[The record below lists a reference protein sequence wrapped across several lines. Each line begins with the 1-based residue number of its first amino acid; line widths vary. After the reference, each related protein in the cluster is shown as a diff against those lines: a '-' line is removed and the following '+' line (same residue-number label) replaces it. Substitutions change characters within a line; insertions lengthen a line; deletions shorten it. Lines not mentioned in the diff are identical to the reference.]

1 MKAMVT
7 SIGMTIEELEEA
19 LAEIITTSFE
29 VKKVKGKIV
38 IYTNLTENEY
48 GDLVDLDESDE
59 DEDDVEDEDED
70 VGFFEDSD
78 DVTDDE
84 DE

>member
-1 MKAMVT
+1 MVT
-7 SIGMTIEELEEA
+7 SIGMTVEELEES
-19 LAEIITTSFE
+19 LADIITTSFE

-48 GDLVDLDESDE
+48 GDLVDLDESDDDADDSE
-59 DEDDVEDEDED
+59 DSDDDD

-78 DVTDDE
+78 DSVAEE

>member
-1 MKAMVT
+1 MVT